1 MPNPK
6 MKSFNSYVF
15 VHEARHKKK
24 HIFCT
29 KTDCYCMNNYGEI

>member
-15 VHEARHKKK
+15 VHEARHKKSTFFAQK
-24 HIFCT
+24 QIV
-29 KTDCYCMNNYGEI
+29 IV